1 MGEIARM
8 ELKDLDARQEKWM
21 RNRRKWYNIY
31 LFAGVGINF
40 ILYFTK
46 PYGFNPSNSLF
57 WGSLFGLGIP
67 ISTMLVCG
75 YIHQK
80 LMGL

>member
-1 MGEIARM
+1 MNQAD
-8 ELKDLDARQEKWM
+8 DLDARRQRWL
-21 RNRRKWYNIY
+21 RSRRKWYNIY

-46 PYGFNPSNSLF
+46 PFGFDPSHSIL
-57 WGSLFGLGIP
+57 WGSFFGLCIP
-67 ISTMLVCG
+67 LATMVVCG

-80 LMGL
+80 LLGL